1 MDFSLPTLFV
11 VPVGNTLPTTGST
24 ETLTDG
30 QFGIYKDKLR
40 TAATAGNVSSASY
53 IQIAQGRPGTGLGTK
68 LSDRI
73 KSTKVKKFYKVVG
86 HSTSAN
92 EIWDITNLTAKV
104 GEDVIVSWRV
114 HSTLIEARH
123 PNGLT
128 QSVVI
133 PADCVQC
140 GDDPCTE
147 IGNEALID
155 AFFEQY
161 QLQLAQQKSSGNAVK
176 LDSYLTFEKLGSGS
190 SAKIRITGKPVE
202 SVPVYSPDI
211 ATRNVDKDRLWFRP
225 FVYVAPETSADFYNP
240 DDCNKAGDTTL
251 VQRSSYVTGTSEEVK
266 QMEIDLYSY
275 QATIKPLF
283 RAGQFNQQ
291 FKSYVTDGTT
301 YDLYFIQFDET
312 QPDSEAWAG
321 GRKIDEQVII
331 AIPAGASS
339 TIETILTTYIGA
351 ITDSSGAAVTTTTT
365 TTTTTT
371 SSTTSTS
378 TTMSLP

>member
-1 MDFSLPTLFV
+1 MDFSLTTLFV
-11 VPVGNTLPTTGST
+11 VPVGNSLPTTGST
-24 ETLTDG
+24 ETLTAG

-40 TAATAGNVSSASY
+40 TAATAGNVSTATY

-73 KSTKVKKFYKVVG
+73 KSTKVKQFYKIVG
-86 HSTSAN
+86 HSTAAN
-92 EIWDITNLTAKV
+92 EIWELSNLTAKA

-133 PADCVQC
+133 PADCIEC
-140 GDDPCTE
+140 GADPCTE
-147 IGNEALID
+147 IANETLID

-161 QLQLAQQKSSGNAVK
+161 NLQLAQQKSSGNAVK
-176 LDSYLTFEKLGSGS
+176 LNSFLTFEKLGSGS

-202 SVPVYSPDI
+202 SVAVYSPDI
-211 ATRNVDKDRLWFRP
+211 VTRNVDKDRLWFRP

-240 DDCNKAGDTTL
+240 NDCNAAGTATL
-251 VQRSSYVTGTSEEVK
+251 LQRSSYVTGTSEEVK
-266 QMEIDLYSY
+266 QMEVDFYSY
-275 QATIKPLF
+275 QHTIKPLF

-291 FKSYVTDGTT
+291 FTSYVTDGTT
-301 YDLYFIQFDET
+301 YDLYFILFDEI
-312 QPDSEAWAG
+312 QPDSESWSG
-321 GRKIDEQVII
+321 GRKIDGRVII
-331 AIPAGASS
+331 AVPQDATA
-339 TIETILTTYIGA
+339 TIESILETYIGA
-351 ITDSSGAAVTTTTT
+351 AEEPYGTAVTTTTT

-371 SSTTSTS
+371 SSTTST
-378 TTMSLP
+378 TTTLAIP